1 MTEFK
6 MCRAPPNPD
15 MNSLTIGFISA
26 GCIFGGVLLGMLLQ
40 KVLPQHH
47 LESDSKDTVKLGAG
61 MLATLTALVL
71 GLLVS
76 SAKGSFDAMNAGIAQ
91 TGAKVILFDHIL
103 ADYGPETKEVRE
115 QLRDTVA
122 STIEKIWPDKKGG
135 PGGLRALES
144 VDAAKTLQAKLRELT
159 PKNDLQKSLLAQ
171 ASQIGSDVLQT
182 RLLLMEGQQNTLPAS
197 FLVLLIFWLTGLFIS
212 FGLFAPRNGTVLAVL
227 LICALSVSSAIFLI
241 LEMNRP
247 LDGFIKASNAPLRKA
262 VELIGK

>member
-6 MCRAPPNPD
+6 MCRAANPD

-40 KVLPQHH
+40 NVLPQHH

-115 QLRDTVA
+115 QLRDTIA

>member
-1 MTEFK
+1 
-6 MCRAPPNPD
+6 

-40 KVLPQHH
+40 KVLPEHH
-47 LESDSKDTVKLGAG
+47 LDTASKDTVKVGAG

-76 SAKGSFDAMNAGIAQ
+76 SAKGSFDAANAGFVQ
-91 TGAKVILFDHIL
+91 TGAKIILLDHVL

-115 QLRDTVA
+115 QLRYTVA
-122 STIEKIWPDKKGG
+122 SVIQRIWPAEKGG
-135 PGGLRALES
+135 SGGLRAMETLDRPKS
-144 VDAAKTLQAKLRELT
+144 LQAKLRELT
-159 PKNDLQKSLLAQ
+159 PKDDRQKSLLAQ
-171 ASQIGSDVLQT
+171 ASQISSDVLQT
-182 RLLLMEGQQNTLPAS
+182 RLLLVEQQQNELPLI

-227 LICALSVSSAIFLI
+227 LICALSVSSAIFLV

-247 LDGFIKASNAPLRKA
+247 LDGFIKVSNAPLRKA

>member
-1 MTEFK
+1 
-6 MCRAPPNPD
+6 
-15 MNSLTIGFISA
+15 MNSSTIGFISA

-40 KVLPQHH
+40 KVLPEHH
-47 LESDSKDTVKLGAG
+47 LDTPSKDTVKVGAG

-76 SAKGSFDAMNAGIAQ
+76 SAKSSFDAMNAGIAQ
-91 TGAKVILFDHIL
+91 TGAKIILFDHIL

-115 QLRDTVA
+115 QLRHTVA
-122 STIEKIWPDKKGG
+122 SVIERIWPEKKGG
-135 PGGLRALES
+135 VGGLRALES
-144 VDAAKTLQAKLRELT
+144 VDAAETLQAKLRELT

-171 ASQIGSDVLQT
+171 ASQISSDMLQA
-182 RLLLMEGQQNTLPAS
+182 RLLLMEGQQNTLPSS

-227 LICALSVSSAIFLI
+227 LICALSVSSAIFLV
-241 LEMNRP
+241 LEMDRP

>member
-1 MTEFK
+1 
-6 MCRAPPNPD
+6 
-15 MNSLTIGFISA
+15 MNSLAIGFISA

-47 LESDSKDTVKLGAG
+47 LESDSKDTVKVGAG

-91 TGAKVILFDHIL
+91 TGAKVLLVDHIL

-115 QLRDTVA
+115 QLRHSVA
-122 STIEKIWPDKKGG
+122 SVIERVWPEKKSAS
-135 PGGLRALES
+135 GGLRAMES
-144 VDAAKTLQAKLRELT
+144 VDEAKTLQVKLRELT

-171 ASQIGSDVLQT
+171 VSQIITDVLQT
-182 RLLLMEGQQNTLPAS
+182 RLLLMEQQQNELPPS

-227 LICALSVSSAIFLI
+227 LICALSVSSAIFLV

-247 LDGFIKASNAPLRKA
+247 LDGFIKVSSAPLRKA

>member
-1 MTEFK
+1 
-6 MCRAPPNPD
+6 

-40 KVLPQHH
+40 RVLPERH
-47 LESDSKDTVKLGAG
+47 LDIASKDTVKLGAG

-76 SAKGSFDAMNAGIAQ
+76 SAKSSFDAMNAGIAQ
-91 TGAKVILFDHIL
+91 TGAKVLLVDHIL
-103 ADYGPETKEVRE
+103 ADYGPETNEVRE

-122 STIEKIWPDKKGG
+122 SVIEKVWPETKSGS
-135 PGGLRALES
+135 GGLRAMES

-171 ASQIGSDVLQT
+171 VSQISTDVLQT
-182 RLLLMEGQQNTLPAS
+182 RLLLMEGQQNTLPS
-197 FLVLLIFWLTGLFIS
+197 PFLVLLIFWLTGLFIS
-212 FGLFAPRNGTVLAVL
+212 FGLFAPPNGLVLTVL
-227 LICALSVSSAIFLI
+227 LICALSVSSAIFLV

>member
-1 MTEFK
+1 
-6 MCRAPPNPD
+6 
-15 MNSLTIGFISA
+15 
-26 GCIFGGVLLGMLLQ
+26 VLLGMLLQ

>member
-1 MTEFK
+1 
-6 MCRAPPNPD
+6 
-15 MNSLTIGFISA
+15 MNSSTIGFISA

-40 KVLPQHH
+40 KVLPEHH
-47 LESDSKDTVKLGAG
+47 LDTPSKDTVKVGAG

-76 SAKGSFDAMNAGIAQ
+76 SAKSSFDAMNAGIAQ
-91 TGAKVILFDHIL
+91 TGAKIILFDHIL

-115 QLRDTVA
+115 QLRHTVA
-122 STIEKIWPDKKGG
+122 SVIERIWPEKKGG
-135 PGGLRALES
+135 VGGLRALES
-144 VDAAKTLQAKLRELT
+144 VDAAETMQAKLRELT

-171 ASQIGSDVLQT
+171 ASQISSDMLQA
-182 RLLLMEGQQNTLPAS
+182 RLLLMEGQQNTLPSS

-227 LICALSVSSAIFLI
+227 LICALSVSSAIFLV
-241 LEMNRP
+241 LEMDRP

>member
-1 MTEFK
+1 
-6 MCRAPPNPD
+6 

-40 KVLPQHH
+40 KVLPEHH
-47 LESDSKDTVKLGAG
+47 LDTASKDTVKVGAG

-76 SAKGSFDAMNAGIAQ
+76 SAKSSFDAMNAGIAQ
-91 TGAKVILFDHIL
+91 TGAKVLLVDHVL

-115 QLRDTVA
+115 QLRNSIA
-122 STIEKIWPDKKGG
+122 SVIERVWPEKRSAS
-135 PGGLRALES
+135 GGLRAMES

-171 ASQIGSDVLQT
+171 VSQISTDVLQT
-182 RLLLMEGQQNTLPAS
+182 RLLLMEGQQNTLPS
-197 FLVLLIFWLTGLFIS
+197 PFLVLLIFWLTGLFIS
-212 FGLFAPRNGTVLAVL
+212 FGLFAPPNGLVLTVL
-227 LICALSVSSAIFLI
+227 LICALSVSSAIFLV

-247 LDGFIKASNAPLRKA
+247 LDGFIKASDAPLRKA

>member
-1 MTEFK
+1 
-6 MCRAPPNPD
+6 
-15 MNSLTIGFISA
+15 MNSSTIGFISA

-40 KVLPQHH
+40 KVLPEHH
-47 LESDSKDTVKLGAG
+47 LDTPSKDTVKVGAG

-76 SAKGSFDAMNAGIAQ
+76 SAKSSFDAMNAGIAQ
-91 TGAKVILFDHIL
+91 TGAKIILFDHIL

-115 QLRDTVA
+115 QLRHTVV
-122 STIEKIWPDKKGG
+122 STIERIWPEKKGG
-135 PGGLRALES
+135 VGGLRALES
-144 VDAAKTLQAKLRELT
+144 VDAAETLQAKLRELT

-171 ASQIGSDVLQT
+171 ASQISSDMLQA
-182 RLLLMEGQQNTLPAS
+182 RLLLMEGQQNTLPSS

-227 LICALSVSSAIFLI
+227 LICALSVSSAIFLV
-241 LEMNRP
+241 LEMDRP

>member
-1 MTEFK
+1 
-6 MCRAPPNPD
+6 
-15 MNSLTIGFISA
+15 MNSSTIGFISA

-40 KVLPQHH
+40 KVLPEHH
-47 LESDSKDTVKLGAG
+47 LDTPSKDTVKVGAG

-76 SAKGSFDAMNAGIAQ
+76 SAKSSFDAMNAGIAQ
-91 TGAKVILFDHIL
+91 TGAKIILFDHIL
-103 ADYGPETKEVRE
+103 ADYGPETKEARE
-115 QLRDTVA
+115 QLRHTVA
-122 STIEKIWPDKKGG
+122 SVIEKIWPEKKGG
-135 PGGLRALES
+135 VGGLRALES
-144 VDAAKTLQAKLRELT
+144 VDAAETMQAKLRELT

-182 RLLLMEGQQNTLPAS
+182 RLLLMEGQQNTLPSS

-227 LICALSVSSAIFLI
+227 LICALSVSSAIFLV
-241 LEMNRP
+241 LEMDRP